1 MYILD
6 TCAFFTQKHP
16 EGEFLTV
23 PGIKKEIINKQSRQY
38 YENMLSTKL
47 KIMKANEQSYKIV
60 KEQAKGTGDYGVLS
74 KIDLDIIALGYESRG
89 IIVTDD
95 FAIQNVALSLK
106 IDFVSCS
113 NKAITE
119 KRIWKYKCTA
129 CHHKEKEKKTDCP
142 VCGNTEIR
150 RIKSK

>member
-16 EGEFLTV
+16 EGEFITV
-23 PGIKKEIINKQSRQY
+23 PGIKDEIINKQSKQY

-47 KIMKANEQSYKIV
+47 KIMKASVQSYKIV
-60 KEQAKGTGDYGVLS
+60 KEKAKETGDYGVLS
-74 KIDLDIIALGYESRG
+74 NIDLDIIALGYESRG

-95 FAIQNVALSLK
+95 FAIQNVALALE

-129 CHHKEKEKKTDCP
+129 CHHKEKEKRNDCP
-142 VCGNTEIR
+142 ICGNTEIR

>member
-1 MYILD
+1 
-6 TCAFFTQKHP
+6 
-16 EGEFLTV
+16 
-23 PGIKKEIINKQSRQY
+23 
-38 YENMLSTKL
+38 MLSTKL
-47 KIMKANEQSYKIV
+47 KIMKANEQAYKIV
-60 KEQAKGTGDYGVLS
+60 KEQAKATGDYGVLS

-95 FAIQNVALSLK
+95 FAIQNVALALEVE
-106 IDFVSCS
+106 FVSCS